1 MTVIQEAQRLR
12 ASLRSLRAHDALV
25 DAEQLL
31 KALARED
38 LADAAAAL
46 HRIDAQLPQGALAGF
61 VRVRLRH
68 LAGMVAAMQ
77 DDTTTPPPAA

>member
-1 MTVIQEAQRLR
+1 MTTNQEAQRLR

-25 DAEQLL
+25 DAELLL

-38 LADAAAAL
+38 LVNAAAAL

-61 VRVRLRH
+61 VRVRVH
-68 LAGMVAAMQ
+68 SLASMIAAMQ
-77 DDTTTPPPAA
+77 DDSPTPPAA

>member
-1 MTVIQEAQRLR
+1 MTAIQEAQRLR

-25 DAEQLL
+25 DAELLL

-38 LADAAAAL
+38 LANAAAAL

-61 VRVRLRH
+61 VRVRIRS

-77 DDTTTPPPAA
+77 DDDSPPPPAA

>member
-1 MTVIQEAQRLR
+1 MTAIQEARRLR
-12 ASLRSLRAHDALV
+12 AGLRSLRAHDALV
-25 DAEQLL
+25 DAELLL

-38 LADAAAAL
+38 LSNAATAL
-46 HRIDAQLPQGALAGF
+46 HRIDTQLPRGALAGL

-77 DDTTTPPPAA
+77 DDGPPPAA